1 MDKIKF
7 TTVYGTKCKGDLF
20 IWEGLSFGL
29 ARLGKCHNK
38 WLVFELQTG
47 CAVITKRS
55 STRKEAVKEATK
67 LLSRKGIKNV
77 KKRLKQIFIE
87 RGNTKENGRIKTA
100 HCALAN
106 SWLTTLCG
114 RARNRYCLPLEYF
127 RYAKKPCKKCQLL
140 AGKKKTS

>member
-7 TTVYGTKCKGDLF
+7 TTIYGTKCKGYLF

-29 ARLGKCHNK
+29 AMLGKGHNR

-67 LLSRKGIKNV
+67 LLSRKGIKAV
-77 KKRLKQIFIE
+77 KKRLKEIFIE
-87 RGNTKENGRIKTA
+87 RGNTKDNGRIKTA

-114 RARNRYCLPLEYF
+114 QARNRYCLPLEYF
-127 RYAKKPCKKCQLL
+127 RYAKNPCEKCQQLT
-140 AGKKKTS
+140 GKKKTS